1 MDIKER
7 FGQFIE
13 YKKLSKRKFQESIG
27 VSNSY
32 IQNISTGIGADV
44 LKRIK
49 TAYPELNT
57 DWLIDGEGEMIRPEQ
72 NVSDISNSTVVGA
85 NVNGNGNNIS
95 HTDTSNIAGMIELQK
110 GYQDMMKKSQE
121 QIDRLLAV
129 IERLTMKIE

>member
-13 YKKLSKRKFQESIG
+13 YKRISKRKFQESIG

-57 DWLIDGEGEMIRPEQ
+57 DWLIAGEGEMLRPEQ
-72 NVSDISNSTVVGA
+72 NVSDVSNSTVVGA
-85 NVNGNGNNIS
+85 NVSGNGNNIS
-95 HTDTSNIAGMIELQK
+95 HNDASNIAGMIELQK
-110 GYQDMMKKSQE
+110 GYQEMVKKSQE
-121 QIDRLLAV
+121 QIDRLLAI
-129 IERLTMKIE
+129 IEKMQTI